1 MFRLGALD
9 VCEINEDDLE
19 ISEVAVPN
27 VPFFRQEQEAMATL
41 STFLEQQQNIVN
53 ELETNLWSLIEKSI
67 TISCIQESH
76 QTTID
81 SYVDHEVG
89 VNLLFIKIC
98 DDIFV
103 SDTNGSI
110 DTTARGE
117 PVVIYR

>member
-67 TISCIQESH
+67 TISTFSIN
-76 QTTID
+76 
-81 SYVDHEVG
+81 VG
-89 VNLLFIKIC
+89 NILQN
-98 DDIFV
+98 
-103 SDTNGSI
+103 TYNP
-110 DTTARGE
+110 T
-117 PVVIYR
+117 